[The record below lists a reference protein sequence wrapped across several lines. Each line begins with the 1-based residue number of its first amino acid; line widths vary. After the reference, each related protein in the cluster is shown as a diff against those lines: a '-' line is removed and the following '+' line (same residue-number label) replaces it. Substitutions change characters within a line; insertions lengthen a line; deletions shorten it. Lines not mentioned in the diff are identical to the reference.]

1 MYSVYSVD
9 TGKTGTVAIFAALIV
24 LKIIFVDIWTSL
36 GDALTDFLQGFY
48 LMFDFNNHFEWKED
62 TYHYGII
69 VLIACWVP
77 GIVAVI
83 HIMAYYRFYF
93 KVQPFEKYINSF
105 RNEFFGLSKD
115 LSKDFRK
122 ARIIRMQR
130 LLEWKMLW
138 LIKCSNTKCS

>member
-1 MYSVYSVD
+1 MVYLQKKSYADRSSMYSVYSLD

-36 GDALTDFLQGFY
+36 GDAITDFLQGFY
-48 LMFDFNNHFEWKED
+48 LMFDFNNSFEWKSD

-83 HIMAYYRFYF
+83 HIMAFYRFCF
-93 KVQPFEKYINSF
+93 KIQPFK
-105 RNEFFGLSKD
+105 K
-115 LSKDFRK
+115 
-122 ARIIRMQR
+122 
-130 LLEWKMLW
+130 
-138 LIKCSNTKCS
+138 